1 MSKAGLGA
9 WRRPP
14 LAYVVA
20 ELAISPHYSLKSFL
34 APLQDALREDFPR
47 TIEGQELVID
57 MASPPTAQ
65 PVWRLLSA
73 DQRRGVQIGSRGLS
87 LHATEYTDSA
97 DFLERWG
104 KVLAVIE
111 GCKLGA
117 FVERAGLRYLDLIVP
132 SEGREPK
139 DYLIENLHGL
149 GPPLGGVVQNSLWGT
164 AIQVDGFLVQAR
176 IAAPSP
182 AGTMFA
188 PNFNL
193 LPLQKPQ
200 IMEEAERRMA
210 ARGLVGFIDTDCLR
224 EVQQTLSAADV
235 GALYTDLHAQ
245 VARIFKSL
253 LSKVAMD
260 EWQ

>member
-1 MSKAGLGA
+1 MSSAGLGT
-9 WRRPP
+9 WRHPP

-20 ELAISPHYSLKSFL
+20 ELAISPHYSLKSFI
-34 APLQDALREDFPR
+34 APLQDVLREDFPR

-57 MASPPTAQ
+57 VASPPAAQ

-73 DQRRGVQIGSRGLS
+73 DQRRGVHIGCRGLS
-87 LHATEYTDSA
+87 LHATEYTDSV

-104 KVLAVIE
+104 KVLSAIE
-111 GCKLGA
+111 ACKLGA

-132 SEGREPK
+132 SEGHEPK

-149 GPPLGGVVQNSLWGT
+149 QPPPGAVVQNSLWGT

-188 PNFNL
+188 PNFNA
-193 LPLQKPQ
+193 LPLQKPHV
-200 IMEEAERRMA
+200 MEEAEKRMA
-210 ARGLVGFIDTDCLR
+210 AKGLVGFIDTDCVR
-224 EVQQTLSAADV
+224 EVQQLVSAADMR
-235 GALYTDLHAQ
+235 ALYKELHAR
-245 VARIFKSL
+245 VAAIFRSV
-253 LSKVAMD
+253 LSKLATD